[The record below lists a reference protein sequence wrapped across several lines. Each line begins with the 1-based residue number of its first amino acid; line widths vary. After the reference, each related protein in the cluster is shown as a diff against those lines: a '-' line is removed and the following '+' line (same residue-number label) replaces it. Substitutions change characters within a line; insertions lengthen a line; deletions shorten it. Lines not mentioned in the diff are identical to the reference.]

1 MTYAVGIMDHSD
13 DTHNDHPSRIDAQ
26 LIELE
31 HKLAFQQRG
40 YDQLNAVVL
49 EQQSEIESLRREIA
63 SLKQSLEELSTR
75 GDDLP
80 HEKPPHY

>member
-1 MTYAVGIMDHSD
+1 MAHSD
-13 DTHNDHPSRIDAQ
+13 DSHNEQPSRVDAQ

-31 HKLAFQQRG
+31 HKLAFQQRA

-49 EQQSEIESLRREIA
+49 EQQSEIESLRREIDA
-63 SLKQSLEELSTR
+63 LKRSLEELTTR